1 MWVSRRVYGAG
12 CSMGWV
18 DLSVGEQEGL
28 WGGCS
33 MGWVDLS
40 VGE

>member
-12 CSMGWV
+12 CSMGRV

-28 WGGCS
+28 WGG
-33 MGWVDLS
+33 
-40 VGE
+40 